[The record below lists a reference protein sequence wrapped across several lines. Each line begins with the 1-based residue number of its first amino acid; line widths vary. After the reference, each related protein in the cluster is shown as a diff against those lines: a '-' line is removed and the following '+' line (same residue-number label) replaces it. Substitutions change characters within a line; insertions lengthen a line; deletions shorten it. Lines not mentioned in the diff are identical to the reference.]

1 MKPLF
6 EQPKVS
12 ILIPAYNAEETIK
25 KTLASIPDRSDI
37 EVLIYDD
44 GSTDDTEDIAYE
56 GLASCHLNGTVFGDC
71 TNYGVAHAVNQL
83 LDAATGEWVVLLGSD
98 DWLITDAFSTVV
110 DMLKPTLDLVYFNLE
125 TNDGTIMR
133 LTDETK
139 AGLCGSVKFMR
150 RKFVGDLRCDESKK
164 AGEDFYFNLGLL
176 RKRPR
181 EAFTNIVAKRYNYPR
196 EGSLSDRQRRGE
208 FGSDEV

>member
-1 MKPLF
+1 M
-6 EQPKVS
+6 
-12 ILIPAYNAEETIK
+12 
-25 KTLASIPDRSDI
+25 
-37 EVLIYDD
+37 
-44 GSTDDTEDIAYE
+44 
-56 GLASCHLNGTVFGDC
+56 ASCHLNGTVFGDC
-71 TNYGVAHAVNQL
+71 TNYGVAHTVNQL